1 MRPADLPPCTNIPAK
16 VERFGKL
23 GGTTDPVAKTLTL
36 PEATVDRV
44 VITFAKHIDRENAL
58 ELCART
64 RGLLPPD
71 PDPPSTPAPI
81 ELTP

>member
-1 MRPADLPPCTNIPAK
+1 MRPDPIPPCGNIPPK
-16 VERFGKL
+16 VEKFGKL
-23 GGTTDPVAKTLTL
+23 GGVTDPVAKTLTL
-36 PEATVDRV
+36 PEATVDHL

-58 ELCART
+58 ETCARS
-64 RGLLPPD
+64 RGMLPPD